1 MLFGLIHYNAPGDN
15 LADFLAYAAKAGF
28 DSVELQISD
37 VWPETGKPEVE
48 AEKVAAMLFDNGLK
62 CSALAAGNDF
72 NVIEEDEV
80 KAQVERFE
88 MCCNLALIVGAPVI
102 RTEGGGVKESVPED
116 LWVDAITGCVWECL
130 DFVEEMGLILAIDN
144 HGWITNNVDVLAGI
158 LETID
163 HPQVGT
169 NLDTMNYRWYGY
181 PVETLPYIFDR
192 VAQWVKHTHFKD
204 GKGFRDT
211 YVGGALGTGEVPIGD
226 AVAALKANGYQGV
239 WCAEYEGARDVSDQ
253 GYRDCLAWLKEN
265 C

>member
-28 DSVELQISD
+28 DAVELQIGD
-37 VWPETGKPEVE
+37 VWPEGGKAGPE
-48 AEKVAAMLFDNGLK
+48 AEKVAVMLQNHGLK

-72 NVIEEDEV
+72 NVIDEDDV
-80 KAQVERFE
+80 RAQVARFQT
-88 MCCNLALIVGAPVI
+88 CCELALTIGAPVI
-102 RTEGGGVKESVPED
+102 RTEGGQPKDAAPED

-130 DFVEEMGLILAIDN
+130 DFVEEMGLLLAIDN

-158 LETID
+158 LETLD

-181 PVETLPYIFDR
+181 PVETLSYIYDR
-192 VAQWVKHTHFKD
+192 VAPWVKHTHFKD
-204 GKGFRDT
+204 GAGFREA
-211 YVGGALGTGEVPIGD
+211 YKGCALGQGEVPID
-226 AVAALKANGYQGV
+226 AAVWALKANGYQGV
-239 WCAEYEGARDVSDQ
+239 WCAEYEGPRDASDQ